1 MKVTKEMCKNVFLS
15 QLKTVNNKI
24 RQLCSANI
32 IRYRR
37 IFCQSKSEQH
47 AQKNGKNEF
56 WQKIIG
62 IRFGVKG
69 KIHYLC
75 IRI

>member
-1 MKVTKEMCKNVFLS
+1 MCKNVFLS

-37 IFCQSKSEQH
+37 IFCQSKSERH

-56 WQKIIG
+56 EH
-62 IRFGVKG
+62 V
-69 KIHYLC
+69 YL
-75 IRI
+75 IDKNVFRT

>member
-1 MKVTKEMCKNVFLS
+1 MCKNVFLS

-24 RQLCSANI
+24 RQLCSAK
-32 IRYRR
+32 YRR
-37 IFCQSKSEQH
+37 IFCQSKSERH

-56 WQKIIG
+56 LQKIIG

>member
-1 MKVTKEMCKNVFLS
+1 M
-15 QLKTVNNKI
+15 
-24 RQLCSANI
+24 
-32 IRYRR
+32 YRR
-37 IFCQSKSEQH
+37 IFCQSKSERN

-56 WQKIIG
+56 LQKIIG

>member
-1 MKVTKEMCKNVFLS
+1 MKATKEMSKNVFLS

-37 IFCQSKSEQH
+37 IFCQSKSERH

-56 WQKIIG
+56 
-62 IRFGVKG
+62 
-69 KIHYLC
+69 
-75 IRI
+75 

>member
-1 MKVTKEMCKNVFLS
+1 MCKNVFLS

-24 RQLCSANI
+24 RQLCSDNI
-32 IRYRR
+32 IRYLR
-37 IFCQSKSEQH
+37 IFCH
-47 AQKNGKNEF
+47 GKNEF
-56 WQKIIG
+56 LQKIIG